1 MIALISFAG
10 YGLQYMQR
18 VNMSTAIVCMLNNT
32 ALKEI
37 AMAEQLSLG
46 ELRALTNETS
56 SFNINPLTNS
66 TADQL
71 DSEPVSASAHCFFQE
86 VVSKKIDTV
95 SHALF
100 IIVVKILVE
109 IYISKGWFIY
119 LGQTSCR
126 PSLVSLL
133 LWLHDNPS
141 SGWLHVYGFRSQ
153 DNIGFCYRWWIDI
166 LPPFS
171 TCC

>member
-1 MIALISFAG
+1 
-10 YGLQYMQR
+10 
-18 VNMSTAIVCMLNNT
+18 MSTAIVCMLNNT

-37 AMAEQLSLG
+37 AMADQLSLG
-46 ELRALTNETS
+46 ELRALANETS
-56 SFNINPLTNS
+56 SFNPPTNS

-71 DSEPVSASAHCFFQE
+71 DSEPVSATAHCYFQE
-86 VVSKKIDTV
+86 VVSKKVDTV
-95 SHALF
+95 SQTLS
-100 IIVVKILVE
+100 IIAQKISIKINV
-109 IYISKGWFIY
+109 SKGWFIY

-141 SGWLHVYGFRSQ
+141 SGRLHVYGFRSQ
-153 DNIGFCYRWWIDI
+153 NNIGICYRWWINI
-166 LPPFS
+166 LSAFS